1 MAFKQCIKLNLYHQR
16 SLLTKIMQLL
26 TIIDIINLAIHH
38 TKLVVD
44 SSVTLLKYAYPLLKQ
59 RVLHWILESNT
70 VGAILYQ
77 SLKLLFPVLAAK
89 R

>member
-1 MAFKQCIKLNLYHQR
+1 MASMHGVRGLNPSMEIQEQFCIV
-16 SLLTKIMQLL
+16 M
-26 TIIDIINLAIHH
+26 AIHH